1 MQMTGLAPQ
10 LKTED
15 LKRFALG
22 VLALAVT
29 IFIVA
34 MPDIAMAA
42 FDGDFAPDETI
53 AKNSNNSFLYWWR
66 LIASYGLWAGL
77 ALLLLSVLFA
87 GARGWWVFV
96 LVVLISL
103 FGETVVVKAGNLAG
117 FNMAGGTGSS
127 SSGTK

>member
-22 VLALAVT
+22 ILALAVT

-53 AKNSNNSFLYWWR
+53 AKN
-66 LIASYGLWAGL
+66 
-77 ALLLLSVLFA
+77 
-87 GARGWWVFV
+87 
-96 LVVLISL
+96 
-103 FGETVVVKAGNLAG
+103 
-117 FNMAGGTGSS
+117 
-127 SSGTK
+127 

>member
-22 VLALAVT
+22 ILALAVT
-29 IFIVA
+29 IFIVT

-42 FDGDFAPDETI
+42 FDGDFAPDKEI

-103 FGETVVVKAGNLAG
+103 FGETVVIKAGNLAG
-117 FNMAGGTGSS
+117 FDMASGSG

>member
-22 VLALAVT
+22 ILALAVT

-87 GARGWWVFV
+87 GARGWCRSRCRRRALRPRSCCHQV
-96 LVVLISL
+96 
-103 FGETVVVKAGNLAG
+103 AG
-117 FNMAGGTGSS
+117 
-127 SSGTK
+127 

>member
-1 MQMTGLAPQ
+1 
-10 LKTED
+10 
-15 LKRFALG
+15 
-22 VLALAVT
+22 
-29 IFIVA
+29 
-34 MPDIAMAA
+34 
-42 FDGDFAPDETI
+42 
-53 AKNSNNSFLYWWR
+53 NNSFLYWWR